1 MSTTMLAGRLHLDT
15 RTFAVEEV
23 PVPVPGPGEVLIE
36 VRAAG
41 VCLSDVHLIDGS
53 LTPAFP
59 VEAVTRSGAVTL
71 GHEVAGV
78 IHALGPGLLGDWAP
92 GMRVALQ
99 AGQACG
105 ACTDC
110 MRRSPCPRPL
120 TRGVD
125 YDGGWAEYA
134 VAREDTLAPIPDHLP
149 FDQAAIIPD
158 AVSTPYAAIIE
169 IGAVRPAQSVG
180 VWGAGGL
187 GAHGIRLA
195 RLAGAAP
202 VIAVDPLPEARE
214 RALAF
219 GADLA
224 LDPADPG
231 FAAAVGRA
239 TGGRGLNAAFDFAGF
254 PAVREQA
261 AALLGAGGVLVLAGL
276 TPEPLT
282 ITDSTS
288 FSYRGNQIRGQYGS
302 GPEHVTQ
309 LIRLAAAGRLDLA
322 SSITDHIPLAE
333 AADAVTRL
341 EKKTGN
347 PIRLVLT
354 P

>member
-1 MSTTMLAGRLHLDT
+1 MS
-15 RTFAVEEV
+15 
-23 PVPVPGPGEVLIE
+23 
-36 VRAAG
+36 
-41 VCLSDVHLIDGS
+41 
-53 LTPAFP
+53 
-59 VEAVTRSGAVTL
+59 
-71 GHEVAGV
+71 
-78 IHALGPGLLGDWAP
+78 
-92 GMRVALQ
+92 
-99 AGQACG
+99 
-105 ACTDC
+105 
-110 MRRSPCPRPL
+110 RSPCPRPL

-134 VAREDTLAPIPDHLP
+134 VAREDTLAPLSDHLP

-158 AVSTPYAAIIE
+158 AVSTPYAAITE
-169 IGAVRPAQSVG
+169 SGMVRPAQSVG

-187 GAHGIRLA
+187 GAHGIRIA

-219 GADLA
+219 GADIA

-231 FAAAVGRA
+231 FTEAVNLA
-239 TGGRGLNAAFDFAGF
+239 TGGHGLDVAFDFAGF

-261 AALLGAGGVLVLAGL
+261 AAVLGAGGVLVLAGL

-282 ITDSTS
+282 VTDSTG
-288 FSYRGNQIRGQYGS
+288 FSYRGNQIRGHYGS

-309 LIRLAAAGRLDLA
+309 LIRLAATGRLDLA
-322 SSITDHIPLAE
+322 PSITDHIPLAE
-333 AADAVTRL
+333 AAGAVARL